1 MDNDM
6 MMLPANAAEQINRV
20 EIIEIVQRE
29 RIARDMLQ
37 WQELADSYNDD
48 SSIDISWFKG
58 TGKEFAAASEKM
70 AARGTKT
77 FHMMS
82 PTSVRIKGN
91 RAMASSGAAVHIL
104 GNVDGVDVDV
114 ISYARLYARAAK
126 ETSKWLLSG
135 FRAVYIQDMMV
146 PLDPSRA
153 PQLDQSVVT
162 KLRPSYRYLA
172 YMLAKNGHPV
182 GDHLAGM
189 DRPETVKAMLDG
201 EEAWLNG

>member
-6 MMLPANAAEQINRV
+6 TMLPGDAAEQINRV
-20 EIIEIVQRE
+20 AIIEIVQRE

-37 WQELADSYNDD
+37 WQELADCYNDD

-58 TGKEFAAASEKM
+58 NGKEFARASEKM
-70 AARGTKT
+70 AVGGTKT

-82 PTSVRIKGN
+82 PTSVRINGN
-91 RAMASSGAAVHIL
+91 RAMASSGAAVHVL

-114 ISYARLYARAAK
+114 ISYARLYARVAR
-126 ETSKWLLSG
+126 EGSQWLHSG
-135 FRAVYIQDMMV
+135 FRAVYITDMMV
-146 PLDPSRA
+146 PLDPTRA
-153 PQLDQSVVT
+153 PHLDQSLT
-162 KLRPSYRYLA
+162 AKLRPSYRYLA

-189 DRPETVKAMLDG
+189 DRPDTVKAMLDG
-201 EEAWLNG
+201 EEAWLHG

>member
-1 MDNDM
+1 
-6 MMLPANAAEQINRV
+6 
-20 EIIEIVQRE
+20 
-29 RIARDMLQ
+29 
-37 WQELADSYNDD
+37 
-48 SSIDISWFKG
+48 
-58 TGKEFAAASEKM
+58 
-70 AARGTKT
+70 
-77 FHMMS
+77 
-82 PTSVRIKGN
+82 
-91 RAMASSGAAVHIL
+91 MASSGAAVHIL